1 MKKLFLS
8 FIAVSAFT
16 LFSCEEG
23 SSTLDST
30 TEATVEKVTEEV
42 TEEPTPEVD
51 STFTDTLD

>member
-16 LFSCEEG
+16 LFSCEKG
-23 SSTLDST
+23 SSTLDCT

-51 STFTDTLD
+51 STSIDTLD